1 MADTEV
7 EKQSQHQS
15 VIFQKFKALSA
26 QFWANF
32 FFFCILFTLMG
43 ANGVSFLAFY
53 MEEIFE
59 KVR

>member
-15 VIFQKFKALSA
+15 GIFRTLFG